1 MATAQQPLSEG
12 KTVKGKTVAV
22 IIGANPSGVTPAT
35 PKKIN
40 VDIEPMPGAALQT
53 YIAGASD
60 PAELIERAKVV
71 AKPAGYSP

>member
-1 MATAQQPLSEG
+1 LPIATAWQPFSKR
-12 KTVKGKTVAV
+12 KTVTV
-22 IIGANPSGVTPAT
+22 IIGANPLSGCAT
-35 PKKIN
+35 YAEEIN

-71 AKPAGYSP
+71 ARPAGTRVR